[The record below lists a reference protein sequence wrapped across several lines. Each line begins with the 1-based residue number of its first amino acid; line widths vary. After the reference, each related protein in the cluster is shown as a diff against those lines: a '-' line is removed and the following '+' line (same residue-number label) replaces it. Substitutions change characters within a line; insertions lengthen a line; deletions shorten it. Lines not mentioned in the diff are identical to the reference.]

1 VLPFYLTGDI
11 LVLRGSGFRCT
22 MTSTAGQGSGSK
34 SEDILATMMKQL
46 AAMDARLQS
55 MEGRL
60 HVVDSIKAKVTTL
73 EESIG
78 ELKAQQDTLSLAVE
92 RIDLAQTQFTAAADK
107 AAVNS
112 RQSPPDCHHQ
122 GSRRRQVRDE
132 DDGGEDIIP
141 TTHKLE
147 FTKYDGIGDPL
158 PWLNRCE
165 WYFTVR
171 RTSEPKRVALAA
183 CYLLDDAQ
191 LWFHRLE
198 LNGGRPS
205 WSQFIQLVNA
215 RFGPPLTD
223 TPLGELAM
231 LRR

>member
-78 ELKAQQDTLSLAVE
+78 ELKAQQDTLSSAVE

-141 TTHKLE
+141 TTHNSSLPSMMGSAIH
-147 FTKYDGIGDPL
+147 YRGSIGASGTSRSAEHR
-158 PWLNRCE
+158 NR
-165 WYFTVR
+165 
-171 RTSEPKRVALAA
+171 SAS
-183 CYLLDDAQ
+183 
-191 LWFHRLE
+191 LWPPATFSMTRNSGSIGWSSMVVVHP
-198 LNGGRPS
+198 GRS
-205 WSQFIQLVNA
+205 SSN
-215 RFGPPLTD
+215 
-223 TPLGELAM
+223 
-231 LRR
+231 